1 MFISVLP
8 VHKLPE
14 LLKNQA
20 EALKKDKQRKQ
31 ELAKAAELEQELRQ
45 LRDAMQASQSCF
57 DEVTDPCLTDAL
69 IYERASI
76 AARYSFITGEL
87 RRIIGGAHGAKKQ
100 GK

>member
-14 LLKNQA
+14 LLKNRA

-57 DEVTDPCLTDAL
+57 DEVTAPCLPAAR
-69 IYERASI
+69 IYARASI

-87 RRIIGGAHGAKKQ
+87 RRIIGGAHGAQKQ

>member
-1 MFISVLP
+1 
-8 VHKLPE
+8 
-14 LLKNQA
+14 
-20 EALKKDKQRKQ
+20 
-31 ELAKAAELEQELRQ
+31 
-45 LRDAMQASQSCF
+45 MQASQSCF

-87 RRIIGGAHGAKKQ
+87 RRIIGGAHGAQKQ